1 LNQGTSALKELHLIN
16 NFYKQKF
23 YKTKKNSL
31 MKKTSLFFA
40 FVLCTVALF
49 AQKKTTTSATVNFD
63 ATTSLDALPKAENKT
78 AIAALDTKTGSVAFE
93 VAVKNFA
100 FSNPR
105 IQEHFNAAGWM
116 DSDQFPTANF
126 KGTIT
131 NLSDVN
137 FSKNG
142 TYNADVEGDLTLHG
156 VTKPVKTKATITV
169 DSEKISSKSD
179 FTIKLEDYNVNGG
192 AIAAGKVSKEPTISV
207 AADFN

>member
-1 LNQGTSALKELHLIN
+1 
-16 NFYKQKF
+16 
-23 YKTKKNSL
+23 

-63 ATTSLDALPKAENKT
+63 ATTSTDALPKADNKT
-78 AIAALDTKTGSVAFE
+78 AIAALDTKTGAVAFE
-93 VAVKNFA
+93 VAIKNFA
-100 FSNPR
+100 FTNPR

-126 KGTIT
+126 KGKIT
-131 NLSDVN
+131 NLSGVN
-137 FSKNG
+137 FTRNG

-169 DSEKISSKSD
+169 DGQKISSKSD

-192 AIAAGKVSKEPTISV
+192 AIGAGKVSKEPTISV
-207 AADFN
+207 AADF